1 MGNDLE
7 LFYDNLIFDLDDPLE
22 KRPSDTIKLKH
33 VFPLSTEIRE
43 HAKGHDD
50 VQIMDEVASGG
61 QKRVYKCRLLRN
73 GKFLALAFNHGSSNL
88 NRVESFF
95 REARITKLLKHP
107 AILEVYDY
115 GIDETYGAYM
125 AMPWVEGSTL
135 QEILQKDRVEGEG
148 PAFALSKRLEY
159 FIQVCQAISF
169 AHSQDV
175 IHLDL
180 KPENILIDSVA
191 DQALVADWGLAR
203 SFSPLGIDEVD
214 PLLLNS
220 EIIEGVLEGTPG
232 YMSPEQI
239 LGDILDVRTDVYQL
253 GSILYAILFHG
264 CPVEGDDVEEIF
276 AKTLAG
282 EIYVDDLRQEIL
294 PYVGICKKAMSKN
307 PAERYGNVRQIMNDL
322 EGAARVYPQ
331 DMRAKEKRRNVSLGI
346 LVSILLTILVLCML
360 SKWLSYDSEDTTV
373 IDAHSQQSGFLM
385 TQNEEAEFLVPPEV
399 EVPDYLIVTPEPSRY
414 IFLGKTLNEKM
425 CKDLNCSEEKFA
437 RFFTIINSRKKK
449 R

>member
-7 LFYDNLIFDLDDPLE
+7 LFYDNLMFDLDGPL
-22 KRPSDTIKLKH
+22 KKGPSDTIRLKH

-43 HAKGHDD
+43 SAEGHDD
-50 VQIMDEVASGG
+50 VQIMNEVASGG

-73 GKFLALAFNHGSSNL
+73 GKLLALAFNHESSNL
-88 NRVESFF
+88 NRIESFF
-95 REARITKLLKHP
+95 REAKITKLLKHP

-115 GIDETYGAYM
+115 GVDEIYGAYM

-135 QEILQKDRVEGEG
+135 QAILQKGSVERSGF
-148 PAFALSKRLEY
+148 PLSKGLMY
-159 FIQVCQAISF
+159 FTQVCQAISF

-180 KPENILIDSVA
+180 KPENILIDFIEDRA
-191 DQALVADWGLAR
+191 FVADWGLAR

-220 EIIEGVLEGTPG
+220 ERTEGVLEGTPG

-239 LGDILDVRTDVYQL
+239 LGGVLDVRTDVYQL
-253 GSILYAILFHG
+253 GSILYAILFQDD
-264 CPVEGDDVEEIF
+264 PVEGDDVEEVF

-282 EIYVDDLRQEIL
+282 EIYVYDLRQEIL
-294 PYVGICKKAMSKN
+294 PYVGICKKAMAKN

-322 EGAARVYPQ
+322 EGAGRIYQQ
-331 DMRAKEKRRNVSLGI
+331 DLSAKEKRRNVNLGI
-346 LVSILLTILVLCML
+346 LVSILLAILVFCTL
-360 SKWLSYDSEDTTV
+360 SKWPMYNSEDGTV
-373 IDAHSQQSGFLM
+373 IDVDSQQAGFLM
-385 TQNEEAEFLVPPEV
+385 TQGEELDFLNAPEV
-399 EVPDYLIVTPEPSRY
+399 EVPDYLIVSAEPSWY
-414 IFLGKTLNEKM
+414 ILLEKALNEKV
-425 CKDLNCSEEKFA
+425 CKDLGCSEEKLA
-437 RFFTIINSRKKK
+437 KLFTMIDTRKKK